1 MNKTNNQYSFISE
14 ENFELALARL
24 NALGDEFKPWAL
36 TQAQK
41 NHTDEFGEVIK
52 AGDDY
57 YKKSIGQA
65 FDNNVKL
72 SKKSMVRFAYLYFM
86 NSNALENIAD
96 KVIKEKN
103 EKLQRA
109 LNSINL

>member
-1 MNKTNNQYSFISE
+1 MKKTNNQYSFISE

-109 LNSINL
+109 VNSINL

>member
-1 MNKTNNQYSFISE
+1 MKKTNNKYSFISE

-24 NALGDEFKPWAL
+24 NALGDEFNPWTL
-36 TQAQK
+36 TQARK
-41 NHTDEFGEVIK
+41 NHTDEFDEVIK

-65 FDNNVKL
+65 FNNNVKL

-109 LNSINL
+109 VNSISL